1 MKSSQ
6 PYHDESMFKGAPA
19 ENFRKAE
26 LLRQNTTESENKLWL
41 ILKDG
46 QFEGY
51 KFRRQHP
58 IHLFI
63 VDFYCHELRLVIEVD
78 GGYHN
83 SQEQHEADNKREE
96 LLKFQDLRILR
107 FKNEDVLDNLDEV
120 VFELKQKIEEIKA

>member
-1 MKSSQ
+1 
-6 PYHDESMFKGAPA
+6 MFKGAPA